1 MKKGN
6 LMKSH
11 SFFNLRSA
19 MSIALSLVL
28 MLALI
33 PTGFAEEGSTAAQT
47 PQKPFPQQM
56 AYTKG
61 TIKPNHVTQNQMNKE
76 VVLLYKEWKKKYVK
90 ANPYDAGQ
98 YYVWYNDGGWNDDAV
113 TVSEAHGYG
122 MLITAIMA
130 GADPD
135 AKKLFDGMYRYFR
148 AHPSQLNP
156 DLMAWQQADRDGAI
170 IDVNGADSA
179 IDGDMDIAYS
189 LLLADKQ
196 WGSAGAINYRAE
208 GIKVINA
215 IMDNEV
221 HPEDHHLQ
229 LGDWVKN
236 SDSEPSFK
244 PSTRPSDFMLQHMKE
259 YGKATGDA
267 RWDKVLN
274 TTYGIMKDVHANY
287 SPGTGLLPD
296 FLYKDAA
303 DGKYK
308 PVNEFKWKTE
318 SGHFL
323 ESEFDGAYNYN
334 SCRTPW
340 RITTDYL
347 LTGDKRAYD
356 QLSVL
361 NKFVQDKH
369 DSPDQIWSGYSLDGK
384 TKLSEWDG
392 GLDFT
397 APLMV
402 SAMIDSANQEW
413 LNDLW
418 DYHTD
423 AVNPT
428 AVEWRYYYGN
438 SIRLLSMIVV
448 SGNWWS
454 PTGIAATDISG
465 HWAEND
471 IITSLS
477 EGIVSGFPNGAF
489 KPDSAVKRAE
499 LAVMTAS
506 ALKLSGEGAPLPFN
520 DNEAIVPWA
529 KQSVG
534 RLVQADLLKG
544 WVKEDFLPSAEVTR
558 SEAAVLLAA
567 ALKLPLEEQATSTGF
582 SDDAS
587 IPDSAKPSIKALGT
601 AGVNWF
607 KVQDAPFQP
616 NASLTRAEAV
626 TILRSL
632 SVK

>member
-1 MKKGN
+1 MKN
-6 LMKSH
+6 SNVMKSH
-11 SFFNLRSA
+11 SLFHLRSV
-19 MSIALSLVL
+19 MSFALSLVL
-28 MLALI
+28 LLACM
-33 PTGFAEEGSTAAQT
+33 PAAFAEEKSAAASK

-56 AYTKG
+56 TYTKG
-61 TIKPNHVTQNQMNKE
+61 TIKPNHVSQNQMNKE
-76 VVLLYKEWKKKYVK
+76 VTLLYKEWKKKYMKV
-90 ANPYDAGQ
+90 NPYDASQ

-130 GADPD
+130 GADPG
-135 AKKLFDGMYRYFR
+135 AKKIFDGMYRYFR

-156 DLMAWQQADRDGAI
+156 DLMAWQQADRGGAI
-170 IDVNGADSA
+170 IDVNGSDSA

-196 WGSAGAINYRAE
+196 WGSTGVINYRAE

-215 IMDNEV
+215 IMENEV
-221 HPEDHHLQ
+221 HPEDFHLQ

-236 SDSEPSFK
+236 SDGDPNFK

-267 RWDKVLN
+267 RWDKVLS
-274 TTYGIMKDVHANY
+274 TTYGIIKDVHGNY
-287 SPGTGLLPD
+287 SAKTGLLPD

-308 PVNEFKWKTE
+308 PVNEFKWNTE

-361 NKFVQDKH
+361 NKFIQDKH
-369 DSPDQIWSGYSLDGK
+369 DSPDKIWSGYTLDGK

-392 GLDFT
+392 GTDFT

-402 SAMIDSANQEW
+402 SAMIDSSNQQW

-423 AVNPT
+423 AVTPT
-428 AVEWRYYYGN
+428 AVEWSYYYGN

-465 HWAEND
+465 HWAEKD
-471 IITSLS
+471 IIKSLS
-477 EGIVSGFPNGAF
+477 EGIATGFPNGAF
-489 KPDSAVKRAE
+489 KPDAGVKRAE
-499 LAVMTAS
+499 FAVMTAN
-506 ALKLSGEGAPLPFN
+506 ALKLSGEGAALAFN
-520 DNEAIVPWA
+520 DYQSIAPWA
-529 KQSVG
+529 KKSVAQ
-534 RLVQADLLKG
+534 LVQADLLKG
-544 WVKEDFLPSAEVTR
+544 WIKESFLPSTEVTR
-558 SEAAVLLAA
+558 SEAAILVAA
-567 ALKLPLEEQATSTGF
+567 ALKLPLEEQASNTGF

-587 IPDSAKPSIKALGT
+587 IPDWAKPAIKALGI
-601 AGVNWF
+601 AGVNLF
-607 KVQDAPFQP
+607 KAQDAPFMP
-616 NASLTRAEAV
+616 NANLTRAEAI

-632 SVK
+632 AGN